1 MQQMMRIHY
10 LLTGEKDTRVV
21 ACVDGK
27 KMYYSEYLIG

>member
-21 ACVDGK
+21 ACVDEK
-27 KMYYSEYLIG
+27 NVL